1 MAHPWRG
8 GPPGMGHPQ
17 LAGLQGGPGWASQ
30 PSNGTQHPPFWL
42 GHSPWLG
49 KEAEQVS
56 DDKDSYAKVI
66 FVQLMLL
73 AYA

>member
-1 MAHPWRG
+1 
-8 GPPGMGHPQ
+8 MGHPQ
-17 LAGLQGGPGWASQ
+17 LSGLQVSPWWASKHR
-30 PSNGTQHPPFWL
+30 NVTHHHPFWL

-49 KEAEQVS
+49 KEAEQVL